1 MGLNEWF
8 IVMEHVEISTKTC
21 LNRMECID
29 EAVGLDNDWVSV
41 PHTAEQSRAASRLLT
56 SLHDI
61 FDILDWSLVI
71 YNNQTT
77 ITLNF
82 IATADWLEMQF

>member
-1 MGLNEWF
+1 
-8 IVMEHVEISTKTC
+8 
-21 LNRMECID
+21 MECID

-41 PHTAEQSRAASRLLT
+41 PHTAEQSRDAFRLLT
-56 SLHDI
+56 SLHGI

-71 YNNQTT
+71 YNKTT
-77 ITLNF
+77 STLNF